1 MALEKLELLLT
12 VNSTQLQREINKT
25 SRTVKKLEADTK
37 KSTFN
42 MLESFKMLAN
52 GIESLGIGKMILASV
67 RNGMETIES
76 DNLFGVVM
84 GNQAASIRA
93 WSEELQDKLGLVAY
107 EIHKT
112 VGTIYDLISS
122 MGIADTNAIN
132 MSKAI
137 TLLAQDMASFYNIS
151 SDEAINKL
159 QAGLTGEAKP
169 LKKIGILVNENTI
182 KEVAYRNG
190 IAQTG
195 AQLTEQE
202 KVMARYV
209 AIMEQTSN
217 THGDLARTINS
228 PANMVRILKQRVA
241 NLGIAFGNLLM
252 PTIGAI
258 LPYITSFVKI
268 VTMAVNALSKFL
280 GITADSSLSS
290 MAKNFIVASDG
301 AVVLADN
308 AGNAAKKLSKASDKA
323 KDLKNVLAGFAETN
337 IIKEDGST
345 SSDDAGSLYG
355 GAIGGTGTD
364 FEVGEYDTSWLDNID
379 SKLDVIVEKI
389 KCLFGEINLQPLIES
404 FSSLQDA
411 LMKFTAP
418 IFEPLEYFYQNILK
432 PLGNWEI
439 TEDVPNFINL
449 LSSTL
454 EVFIPILESFR
465 EVGNWLWE
473 NFLGKFAS
481 FVGDVVTVFLENLT
495 FALDSLSSW
504 ASENQMTIDTLVL
517 SLITFFSLW
526 QLTPIFTFIQMSGFV
541 ADSFD
546 LITSKIWLSILAKT
560 ADAVITSKLIVLNTI
575 NLVEAIAKASAELII
590 NTAKWIVSTVAK
602 NANAIATGI
611 VTAAQIA
618 WNVAATIGSA
628 VTTALGAAF
637 AFLTSPIGLVILAV
651 AAIITIAIL
660 LWKNWDIVKEKTSQ
674 LGAAMKRVW
683 EDIKKTISDV
693 WTGIKNIVKSG
704 VNFLISQLNS
714 FILGVNKIKIPD
726 WVPAVGGKSLNIPTI
741 PRLSKG
747 GIVNR
752 ATLALVGE
760 AGKEAVMP
768 LENNTGWINELAGK
782 LSERGGN
789 GQPIQLTVQI
799 GEDTLIEKLID
810 GLNDNAFLNNG
821 SKVMI

>member
-683 EDIKKTISDV
+683 EDIK
-693 WTGIKNIVKSG
+693 
-704 VNFLISQLNS
+704 
-714 FILGVNKIKIPD
+714 
-726 WVPAVGGKSLNIPTI
+726 
-741 PRLSKG
+741 
-747 GIVNR
+747 
-752 ATLALVGE
+752 
-760 AGKEAVMP
+760 
-768 LENNTGWINELAGK
+768 
-782 LSERGGN
+782 
-789 GQPIQLTVQI
+789 
-799 GEDTLIEKLID
+799 
-810 GLNDNAFLNNG
+810 
-821 SKVMI
+821 